1 MDPTPNMTT
10 DSTIIQD
17 ERGGMASASSFA
29 RLYACPGSAAAERG
43 LSELPKDDTTEEG
56 TQIHDALHTGDDSGL
71 ALTPKQI
78 KQKLEAMELRA
89 RENWAAEFEIS
100 GIEIIRETRFWLRN
114 PTTLELIASAKP
126 DVVCIHY
133 DRAMVTDFKSGFADT
148 TPSERNWQL
157 GVQAISIYQEY
168 RVQHVRAA
176 IAHSRLSSHF
186 DSVDFDLEDLRR
198 VEKEIV
204 HTVWRSEQSDA
215 PRVPGAHCRWCRA
228 NGGCFE
234 KAVYDQI
241 ASAHLPVIATGKKGD
256 ELTMIE
262 AVNRLTPE
270 QLAFLHRR
278 KPSLEVAYSAIE
290 HRLKSLPADVLQS
303 IGYQLANGVKIR
315 EITDAATAFARLAP
329 LMKHDKGDDRL
340 AGLKLVIGKMS
351 EALADRTGVSLE
363 SAKNQIYS
371 ALGDV
376 VLEREGNKR
385 LRPL

>member
-1 MDPTPNMTT
+1 MTEPE
-10 DSTIIQD
+10 IIQD
-17 ERGGMASASSFA
+17 ERQGLSSASSFA

-43 LSELPKDDTTEEG
+43 LSELPKDDTTDEG

-78 KQKLEAMELRA
+78 KQNLEAMELRA
-89 RENWAAEFEIS
+89 RENWAAEFNITDMLVV
-100 GIEIIRETRFWLRN
+100 RETRFWLRN

-126 DVVCIHY
+126 DVVCISGK
-133 DRAMVTDFKSGFADT
+133 RASTTDFKSGFADT
-148 TPSERNWQL
+148 TPSERNMQL
-157 GVQAISIYQEY
+157 
-168 RVQHVRAA
+168 RVQSIAIFQEFNVEHVRAA

-186 DSVDFDLEDLRR
+186 DSVDFELEDLRR

-215 PRVPGAHCRWCRA
+215 PRIPGAHCRYCRA
-228 NGGCFE
+228 NGACFE

-278 KPSLEVAYSAIE
+278 KPSLEVAYLAIE
-290 HRLKSLPADVLQS
+290 HRLKSLPEDVLQS
-303 IGYQLANGVKIR
+303 IGYELAKGNRIR

-385 LRPL
+385 LRPI